1 MLPSDNNV
9 VKTTLQ
15 TWLAAKMSAPD
26 LEVTGMKDRSGAG
39 FSAETFYI
47 DVAYRQ
53 GGVLR
58 ECGLV
63 VRCQNQSSDFF
74 VDASID
80 FPYRVMAAVA
90 ASSSVPVPNL
100 IGLEL
105 NDSILGL
112 PFLVME
118 KMDGRVVQQ
127 SPNYNRAGWVAEL
140 APEQRRQVWY
150 NGIDQIAAVNRLD
163 WRDGFTFLADP
174 KYGEPGMEGYLGWV
188 REWYEWARGEPIP
201 LMERAYEK
209 LMAERPEHAP
219 VSVLWG
225 DPSPSN
231 ILFANDASGE
241 VTVVLDWELANLGP
255 AEVDL
260 AWWLFFDD
268 LFSHGMGVPR
278 LEGLPDREE
287 TIAHYE
293 AKLGRKVS
301 NLEYYDLLATFR
313 MAIVGMRAV
322 DRQIERGTIAA
333 TSNARSHQPI
343 MCLLAKRM
351 GEPEPTPGEDY
362 AAFAKVIGLA

>member
-1 MLPSDNNV
+1 MLPTDNNT
-9 VKTTLQ
+9 VKSILQ
-15 TWLAAKMSAPD
+15 TWLVTKMATPD
-26 LEVTGMKDRSGAG
+26 LKVTAMKDRSGAG

-47 DVAYRQ
+47 DVEFSQDGELQQRS
-53 GGVLR
+53 
-58 ECGLV
+58 LV
-63 VRCQNQSSDFF
+63 VRCQNQASDFF
-74 VDASID
+74 VAASID
-80 FPYRVMAAVA
+80 FPYKVMEAVA
-90 ASSSVPVPNL
+90 ANSSVPVPNL

-105 NDSILGL
+105 DDSILGL

-127 SPNYNRAGWVAEL
+127 SPNYNRAGWLSEMT
-140 APEQRRQVWY
+140 PEQRRQVWF
-150 NGIDQIAAVNRLD
+150 NGIDQMAAVNRLD
-163 WRDGFTFLADP
+163 WQQGFTFLADP
-174 KYGEPGMEGYLGWV
+174 KYGKPGIEGYLGWV

-201 LMERAYEK
+201 LMERAYAK
-209 LMAERPEHAP
+209 LMSERPDSAP

-231 ILFANDASGE
+231 ILFANDDSCE

-268 LFSHGMGVPR
+268 LFSHGMGLPR
-278 LEGLPDREE
+278 LEGLPNREE

-293 AKLGRKVS
+293 SKLGRKVDK
-301 NLEYYDLLATFR
+301 LDYYDLLATFR

-322 DRQIERGTIAA
+322 DRQIERGTIPA
-333 TSNARSHQPI
+333 TSTARTNQPI
-343 MCLLAKRM
+343 MCLLAKCM
-351 GEPEPTPGEDY
+351 GEPIPELGEDY

>member
-1 MLPSDNNV
+1 MLPTDNDIL
-9 VKTTLQ
+9 KSLLED
-15 TWLAAKMSAPD
+15 WLKARMAAPD
-26 LEVTGMKDRSGAG
+26 LRVTAMKDRSGAG

-47 DVAYRQ
+47 DVAH
-53 GGVLR
+53 GEAGNAR
-58 ECGLV
+58 ELSLV

-74 VDASID
+74 VAASID
-80 FPYRVMAAVA
+80 FPYRVMEAVA
-90 ASSSVPVPNL
+90 AHSQVPVPNL
-100 IGLEL
+100 IGLEMD
-105 NDSILGL
+105 DSVLGL

-127 SPNYNRAGWVAEL
+127 SPNYNRAGWL
-140 APEQRRQVWY
+140 ADMTPGQRRQVWL
-150 NGIDQIAAVNRLD
+150 NGIDQMAAVNRLD
-163 WRDGFTFLADP
+163 WQDGFTFLADP
-174 KYGEPGMEGYLGWV
+174 KYGQPGIEGYLGWV

-201 LMERAYEK
+201 LMERAFER
-209 LMAERPEHAP
+209 LMSERPENAP

-231 ILFANDASGE
+231 ILFANDSSGA

-278 LEGLPDREE
+278 LEGLPNREE

-293 AKLGRKVS
+293 AKLGRKVAP
-301 NLEYYDLLATFR
+301 LDYYDLLATFR

-322 DRQIERGTIAA
+322 DRQIERGTIPR

-343 MCLLAKRM
+343 MCLLAQRM
-351 GEPEPTPGEDY
+351 GEPVPTPGEDY